1 MAAAHNKPSHGEQ
14 TCVKSSADQVQ
25 PRTESEAGGPG
36 PGGQVSGQST
46 GGNLPVE

>member
-1 MAAAHNKPSHGEQ
+1 MAAARNELSHGEQ
-14 TCVKSSADQVQ
+14 TRVKSGADQAQ
-25 PRTESEAGGPG
+25 PRTESAAGGRG